1 MDEAD
6 EATVEGGSV
15 DRHFRCSHRT
25 AAVVIATAV
34 VIRRDGC
41 GRVAADEV
49 AGGEG
54 RTWTAVAMLLRMLL
68 RPDRFRDRCCGRG
81 CGGGG

>member
-54 RTWTAVAMLLRMLL
+54 
-68 RPDRFRDRCCGRG
+68 
-81 CGGGG
+81 